1 MNRMHRK
8 DPKSREDE
16 LTGRFSE
23 IEEQYRFDG
32 EVKLGEA
39 TPDELRELAK
49 IDTELREIRA
59 QQPQEAA
66 V

>member
-1 MNRMHRK
+1 MPRK
-8 DPKSREDE
+8 DPKTREDE
-16 LTGRFSE
+16 LVRRFGE
-23 IEEQYRFDG
+23 IEERYRIEG

-39 TPDELRELAK
+39 TPDELRELAV
-49 IDTELREIRA
+49 IDRELKEIRA

>member
-1 MNRMHRK
+1 MPRK
-8 DPKSREDE
+8 DAKSREDE
-16 LTGRFSE
+16 LTRRFSE
-23 IEEQYRFDG
+23 IEDQYRFDG

-39 TPDELRELAK
+39 TPDELRELGT
-49 IDTELREIRA
+49 IDAELKEIRA